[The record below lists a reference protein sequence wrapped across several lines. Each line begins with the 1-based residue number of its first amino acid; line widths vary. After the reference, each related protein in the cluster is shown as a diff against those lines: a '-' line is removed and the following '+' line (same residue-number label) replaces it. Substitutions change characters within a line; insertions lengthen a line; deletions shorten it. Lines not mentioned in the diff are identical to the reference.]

1 MSSSSS
7 MSMAMSSATTTT
19 NSMSMA
25 MSSATTS
32 SSSMSMAMS
41 SATTTSSSMRMAMS
55 SATTSSS
62 SMNMAMSSAFTSSS
76 SSMTMAM
83 SSSITPASSSSMI
96 MDMSSTTTSATT
108 SSSGMSGM
116 SGMSSSS
123 TSTSSSSM
131 DMSMNSY
138 LTSNWKNYPVLF
150 KKLKADTRG
159 KLFGIFL
166 LLIVATF
173 VYKATGFT
181 LWYLELRWSKLSSGN
196 NRDISEEERLLREK
210 RGRSLIGEIFLPS
223 GYDFLKDAVRAV
235 LVFWS
240 TLIAYMLM
248 LAAMSFIL
256 TYIFGIVLGLA
267 LFEVFFNR
275 IKIVVLRERRLKTI
289 SDCKTTNAGV
299 CTCGDHDFS
308 RSSTDVEYDEK
319 DGKDVKKGLSSS
331 CCGGGGNAGKDL
343 EEDEPEHDINVAN
356 QLTNNNPAQ
365 MTEELEPSSRFL

>member
-1 MSSSSS
+1 MS
-7 MSMAMSSATTTT
+7 
-19 NSMSMA
+19 
-25 MSSATTS
+25 S

-41 SATTTSSSMRMAMS
+41 SATTTSSSMTMAMS

-62 SMNMAMSSAFTSSS
+62 SSMTMAMSSATTSSS

-83 SSSITPASSSSMI
+83 SSSTTPASSSSMS
-96 MDMSSTTTSATT
+96 MAMSSTTTTSATT

-181 LWYLELRWSKLSSGN
+181 LWYLELKWSKLSNGN
-196 NRDISEEERLLREK
+196 NRDMSEEERLLREK
-210 RGRSLIGEIFLPS
+210 RGRSFIGEIFLPS

-275 IKIVVLRERRLKTI
+275 IKIVILRERRLKTI

-319 DGKDVKKGLSSS
+319 DGKDVKKALSS

>member
-1 MSSSSS
+1 MS
-7 MSMAMSSATTTT
+7 
-19 NSMSMA
+19 
-25 MSSATTS
+25 S

-41 SATTTSSSMRMAMS
+41 SATTTSSSMSMAMS
-55 SATTSSS
+55 SAT
-62 SMNMAMSSAFTSSS
+62 TSSS

-83 SSSITPASSSSMI
+83 SSATTSSSSSMTMDMSSSTTPASSSSMS
-96 MDMSSTTTSATT
+96 MAMSSTTTTSATT

-181 LWYLELRWSKLSSGN
+181 LWYLELKWSKLSNGN
-196 NRDISEEERLLREK
+196 NRDMSEEERLLREK
-210 RGRSLIGEIFLPS
+210 RGRSFIGEIFLPS

-275 IKIVVLRERRLKTI
+275 IKIVILRERRLKTI

-319 DGKDVKKGLSSS
+319 DGKDVKKALSS

-365 MTEELEPSSRFL
+365 MTGELEPSSRFL

>member
-7 MSMAMSSATTTT
+7 MSMAMSSATTKTS
-19 NSMSMA
+19 SMTMA
-25 MSSATTS
+25 MSSET
-32 SSSMSMAMS
+32 
-41 SATTTSSSMRMAMS
+41 TTTSSMSMAMS

-62 SMNMAMSSAFTSSS
+62 SMNMAMSSATTSSS

-83 SSSITPASSSSMI
+83 SSSTTPVSSSSMT
-96 MDMSSTTTSATT
+96 MAMSSTTTSATT

-181 LWYLELRWSKLSSGN
+181 LWYLELKWSKLSSGN
-196 NRDISEEERLLREK
+196 NKDMSEEERLLREK
-210 RGRSLIGEIFLPS
+210 RGRSFVGEIFLPS

-319 DGKDVKKGLSSS
+319 DGKDVKKALSSS